1 MTFRKFLTVHKKKLI
16 HPFYFVMMIIVLL
29 AGCSQPQVSSPVNDT
44 KISQSYPTQPAPTQE
59 GIIDEESSPDLAAE
73 VEGYASSKL
82 NPPSNEGATRLSEPD
97 TSSEK
102 GNSGESQ
109 SSNPDNNEDTAP
121 LLLAAQPPVAPEI
134 GATAPDFELKTL
146 DGRQIQL
153 SELNG
158 RPVLLSYWVTWC
170 IPCMEELPVLDRL
183 SEEFPGLEII
193 TINGIDQDDLATIN
207 QKVTELQL
215 GLPVLL
221 DENKA
226 FWQDFRVL
234 FLPTSF
240 FIDQYGVIRHIQ
252 LGSLNE
258 ADLRQK
264 IGLLIDGNL

>member
-1 MTFRKFLTVHKKKLI
+1 MTFRKVLTVHKNKSI
-16 HPFYFVMMIIVLL
+16 HLWYFVMIFVFL
-29 AGCSQPQVSSPVNDT
+29 AGCSQPQVSTSMKDSQISLSEPV
-44 KISQSYPTQPAPTQE
+44 QPAPAQE
-59 GIIDEESSPDLAAE
+59 SIISEESSPDLAAE
-73 VEGYASSKL
+73 LEGYAASKL
-82 NPPSNEGATRLSEPD
+82 NPSSNEGAASLSELSS
-97 TSSEK
+97 SSEN
-102 GNSGESQ
+102 GNSDETL
-109 SSNPDNNEDTAP
+109 SSNPDNKKRAALPP
-121 LLLAAQPPVAPEI
+121 LAEQPRVAPEI
-134 GATAPDFELKTL
+134 GATAPNFQLKTL
-146 DGRQIQL
+146 DGRQVQL

-158 RPVLLSYWVTWC
+158 RPVLISYWVTWC

-183 SEEFPGLEII
+183 SAEFPGLEIL
-193 TINGIDQDDLATIN
+193 TINGIDQDDLAAIN

-221 DENKA
+221 DENKS

>member
-1 MTFRKFLTVHKKKLI
+1 LKLNNILAVHNIKPVHPIFILLMFVFLV
-16 HPFYFVMMIIVLL
+16 
-29 AGCSQPQVSSPVNDT
+29 GCSQPQVNSTISDSSNS
-44 KISQSYPTQPAPTQE
+44 ISASPQPAPAQE
-59 GIIDEESSPDLAAE
+59 IILEEEPSPDLAAE

-82 NPPSNEGATRLSEPD
+82 NSSSEEEATRFSEPSSLSE
-97 TSSEK
+97 E
-102 GNSGESQ
+102 GNSGETLSE
-109 SSNPDNNEDTAP
+109 NPGSKEEAASFS
-121 LLLAAQPPVAPEI
+121 LAEQPPVAPEI

-146 DGRQIQL
+146 DGRQIRL

-158 RPVLLSYWVTWC
+158 RPVLVSYWVTWC

-183 SEEFPGLEII
+183 SEEFPGLEIL
-193 TINGIDQDDLATIN
+193 TINGVDQDDITAIN

-221 DENKA
+221 DENKS

-240 FIDQYGVIRHIQ
+240 FIDQHGVIRHIQ
-252 LGSLNE
+252 LGSLSE

-264 IGLLIDGNL
+264 ISLLIDGNL